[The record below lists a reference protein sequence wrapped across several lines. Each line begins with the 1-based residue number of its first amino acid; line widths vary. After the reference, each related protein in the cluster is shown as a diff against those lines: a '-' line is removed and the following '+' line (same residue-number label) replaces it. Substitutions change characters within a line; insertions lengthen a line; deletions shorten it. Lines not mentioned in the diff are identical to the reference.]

1 MINFKKYSAVYDLLY
16 LSKDYDSETKYIHE
30 LISLNNPGFKD
41 ILELGSGTGI
51 HASALSK
58 LGYKIMG
65 IDMSQEMINQYKS
78 HLDPNVVLIQ
88 GDARYF
94 RSKTP
99 FSNVIS
105 LFHILSY
112 MSTNEDVEN
121 YFKSTFEN
129 LVSGGLFIFDFW
141 YSPAVNYF
149 RPQNRIKRVSNAEL
163 EILRVAEPIII
174 ENENL
179 VDVKYSIYF
188 KNLGE
193 EKFDCINEV
202 HRMRHF
208 TIPELSMYAKNIGFD
223 IIGFEEFLS
232 RKPVSENTWG
242 VCAIFKK
249 P

>member
-16 LSKDYDSETKYIHE
+16 FSKDYDSETKYVHE
-30 LISLNNPGFKD
+30 LISSYNPGSKD

-58 LGYKIMG
+58 LGYRIMG
-65 IDMSQEMINQYKS
+65 IDMSQDMINQSKS
-78 HLDPNVVLIQ
+78 RLDPKIVLIQ

-94 RSKTP
+94 RSPTP
-99 FSNVIS
+99 FSNIIS

-121 YFKSTFEN
+121 YFKSSFEN

-141 YSPAVNYF
+141 YSPAVNHF
-149 RPQNRIKRVSNAEL
+149 RPQNRIKRVLNTEL
-163 EILRVAEPIII
+163 EILRVAEPTII
-174 ENENL
+174 ENQNL

-188 KNLGE
+188 KNIDDD
-193 EKFDCINEV
+193 KFDCINEI

-208 TIPELSMYAKNIGFD
+208 TIPELTMYAKITGFD

-232 RKPVSENTWG
+232 RNPVSENTWG